1 MNIGI
6 FIDGENISSKE
17 YKCILEDIRKYGRI
31 SISNIYLDWTENTS
45 WMDISKNFGITP
57 IQCNKINRKNS
68 IDLKIAVD
76 IMETIYEKNID
87 LFCILTTDSDFC
99 HIVQKLKSKNKFVY
113 IYGPKL
119 NTNQS
124 LLSIC
129 DKFIDIKNLYF
140 EESKT
145 EIDKYW
151 EIIYECLE
159 EKNISNIGEIK
170 TQIIQQDSIFDVK
183 NYGVSRFSKFLD
195 KFFREKIRFIGS
207 ENIILSNDTVRFD
220 LKEIKEKNMD
230 LHKIYE
236 IYKKKY
242 KKEDIKL
249 YLKENY
255 GSQIKEITKNGEIK
269 FYE

>member
-1 MNIGI
+1 MNIAI

-17 YKCILEDIRKYGRI
+17 YKYILEDIRKYGRI
-31 SISNIYLDWTENTS
+31 SISNIYLDWTENKS

-57 IQCNKINRKNS
+57 IQCHKIKGKNS

-87 LFCILTTDSDFC
+87 IYCILTTDSDFC
-99 HIVQKLKSKNKFVY
+99 HIVQKLKSKNKIVY
-113 IYGPKL
+113 IYGLKI

-129 DKFIDIKNLYF
+129 DKFIDIQNLKW
-140 EESKT
+140 EDSKT

-151 EIIYECLE
+151 EIIYECIE

-170 TQIIQQDSIFDVK
+170 TQIIQQCSTFDVK

-195 KFFREKIRFIGS
+195 KFFKDRIKFIGT
-207 ENIILSNDTVRFD
+207 ENIKCHNY
-220 LKEIKEKNMD
+220 EKR
-230 LHKIYE
+230 KI
-236 IYKKKY
+236 
-242 KKEDIKL
+242 
-249 YLKENY
+249 
-255 GSQIKEITKNGEIK
+255 
-269 FYE
+269 

>member
-1 MNIGI
+1 MNIAI

-17 YKCILEDIRKYGRI
+17 YKAIIEDIRKYGRV
-31 SISNIYLDWTENTS
+31 SISNIYLDWTENKS

-57 IQCNKINRKNS
+57 IQCNKIKGKNS

-99 HIVQKLKSKNKFVY
+99 HIVQKLKSKNKYVY
-113 IYGPKL
+113 IYGPKI

-129 DKFIDIKNLYF
+129 DKFIDINNLEF

-151 EIIYECLE
+151 EIIYECIE
-159 EKNISNIGEIK
+159 EKKILNIGEIK
-170 TQIIQQDSIFDVK
+170 TQIIQQFSTFDVK
-183 NYGVSRFSKFLD
+183 NYGVKRFSKFLD
-195 KFFREKIRFIGS
+195 KFFKKKIKFIGS
-207 ENIILSNDTVRFD
+207 EKIILS
-220 LKEIKEKNMD
+220 
-230 LHKIYE
+230 
-236 IYKKKY
+236 
-242 KKEDIKL
+242 
-249 YLKENY
+249 
-255 GSQIKEITKNGEIK
+255 S
-269 FYE
+269 